1 MTTYRCLVSHSW
13 GQFVA
18 YAGRSFTLASDIMR
32 LYEETSTTRLQRLD
46 DDGWRTIVGVYRT
59 HAEPE
64 RPDTWLL
71 RAATLHA
78 LRSLTEVSD
87 ASAQ

>member
-1 MTTYRCLVSHSW
+1 MTAYRCLVDHSM

-18 YAGRSFTLASDIMR
+18 YAGRSFSLASDTMR
-32 LYEETSTTRLQRLD
+32 VYEQSSTTRLQRLD
-46 DDGWRTIVGVYRT
+46 TDGWRTIVGVYRT

-71 RAATLHA
+71 RATTSHA
-78 LRSLTEVSD
+78 LRSLTETPPCAD
-87 ASAQ
+87 